1 VVRRERIGLLGGT
14 FDPPHAGHLRAAE
27 AARDQL
33 ELDRVLLVVANHP
46 WQKTPVRTISPAAD
60 RLEMV
65 RAGCEGRPGLEASSL
80 EIDRGGPSYTL
91 DTVRE
96 IRALSAREGRP
107 DPDLYL
113 VIGADLVPTLPS
125 WHRWPE
131 LRDLVTLAIVPRPH
145 AAVSGPP
152 GGGARWCVVGGVDV
166 DVSSSELRDLLRRG
180 APVDGLVSDAV
191 IHCIQRLGL
200 YSMEK

>member
-1 VVRRERIGLLGGT
+1 
-14 FDPPHAGHLRAAE
+14 
-27 AARDQL
+27 
-33 ELDRVLLVVANHP
+33 VVANHP
-46 WQKTPVRTISPAAD
+46 WQKTPVRTISPAED
-60 RLEMV
+60 RLAMV

-96 IRALSAREGRP
+96 LQAISAREGRE

-152 GGGARWCVVGGVDV
+152 DGGGRWCVVRGVDV
-166 DVSSSELRDLLRRG
+166 DVSSSELRDRLGRG
-180 APVDGLVSDAV
+180 APVDGLVPEAV
-191 IHCIQRLGL
+191 IHCIERLGL
-200 YSMEK
+200 YCMEK